1 MLKKFLITKSG
12 SCEKSAERWR
22 TLIQRSAFQRKNST
36 SFPVRFSQAT
46 TAVVPSYSSTR
57 SLVIRPFFAQPFG
70 HRIVIKVVTD
80 PIGEAWDAM
89 IRRTAFAGPKQI
101 SKGNLPLSP
110 DNKVNLTWA

>member
-1 MLKKFLITKSG
+1 MADSHPAFSLPAQKLDLLSG
-12 SCEKSAERWR
+12 EVFASHHGGG
-22 TLIQRSAFQRKNST
+22 
-36 SFPVRFSQAT
+36 
-46 TAVVPSYSSTR
+46 AVVFFHSITGNQA
-57 SLVIRPFFAQPFG
+57 LFAQPFG

>member
-1 MLKKFLITKSG
+1 
-12 SCEKSAERWR
+12 
-22 TLIQRSAFQRKNST
+22 
-36 SFPVRFSQAT
+36 
-46 TAVVPSYSSTR
+46 
-57 SLVIRPFFAQPFG
+57 
-70 HRIVIKVVTD
+70 VIKVVTD